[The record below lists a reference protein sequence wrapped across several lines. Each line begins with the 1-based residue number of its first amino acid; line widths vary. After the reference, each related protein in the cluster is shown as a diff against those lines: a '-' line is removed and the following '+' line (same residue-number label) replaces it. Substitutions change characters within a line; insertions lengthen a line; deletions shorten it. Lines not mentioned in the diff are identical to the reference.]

1 MTRKVVV
8 TGLGCISPL
17 GLTVAET
24 WAGIVEGRS
33 GAGPITHF
41 DASPH
46 KTKFAAEVKGFD
58 PVGRF
63 GARDARRLDRFA
75 QFAIAAAEEAMSD
88 ASLTVDAANRER
100 VGIVIGT
107 GIGGIGTILDTYE
120 IMKERGPDRVS
131 PFLIPM
137 MISDSAAGVLA
148 IRTGARGPNMAL
160 ATACATGTNALG
172 EAAGMIRQGEAD
184 VMLAGSAEASIVP
197 LAMAGLNAMTALSTR
212 NDEPK
217 RASRPFDLDRD
228 GFLMGEGA
236 AILVL
241 EAAETAESRGA
252 HILCEFSGYGTSD
265 DAFHISAPAE
275 DGAGAALSMRL
286 ALQDASLAPE
296 DIGYINAHGTSTR
309 LNDKSETA
317 AVKAVFGEHAY
328 RVPISSTKSMT
339 GHLLGA
345 SGSLEAVL
353 CTKVLGTQLIP
364 PTINYDTPDPECDLD
379 YVPNHPRQAAPQ
391 HVMSNSFGFGGHNAT
406 LILSRHHPV
415 Q

>member
-1 MTRKVVV
+1 MTRRVVV

-41 DASPH
+41 DASEH
-46 KTKFAAEVKGFD
+46 KTRFAAEVKGFD

-88 ASLTVDAANRER
+88 ASLTVDAANRDR

-120 IMKERGPDRVS
+120 VMKERGPDRVS

-172 EAAGMIRQGEAD
+172 EAAGMIRRGEAD

-212 NDEPK
+212 NDEPQ

-236 AILVL
+236 AVLVL
-241 EAAETAESRGA
+241 EAAELAESRGA
-252 HILCEFSGYGTSD
+252 SSPDTGLQTTLSTSPRPRKM
-265 DAFHISAPAE
+265 ARARPSRCGCPCRMRPCGRRTSVTLMRTAPQR
-275 DGAGAALSMRL
+275 G
-286 ALQDASLAPE
+286 
-296 DIGYINAHGTSTR
+296 
-309 LNDKSETA
+309 
-317 AVKAVFGEHAY
+317 
-328 RVPISSTKSMT
+328 SMT
-339 GHLLGA
+339 R
-345 SGSLEAVL
+345 VR
-353 CTKVLGTQLIP
+353 
-364 PTINYDTPDPECDLD
+364 
-379 YVPNHPRQAAPQ
+379 PR
-391 HVMSNSFGFGGHNAT
+391 
-406 LILSRHHPV
+406 R
-415 Q
+415 